1 MLITH
6 TNTRYRVII
15 HVLMRTSMR
24 VFLVI
29 QIKPICYSA
38 RTSSGVRVD
47 LSIQHVR
54 LDNEFLARIRKPT
67 LRLSWWSSNICAGQG
82 SVYQWLLCGFVSHP
96 LTKLNTTQYNC
107 WRVDNI
113 KPQCPAWAS
122 KTSQCRMSNAITL
135 GVLCAPTQWYLYSV
149 FRNQFVK
156 HFDMIK
162 INWINRFMHRWRRK
176 TLCRQPTVSEL
187 CIYDHRAVC
196 SRSTPTMMATIL
208 KV

>member
-54 LDNEFLARIRKPT
+54 LDNELLARIRKPT

-82 SVYQWLLCGFVSHP
+82 NVYQWLLCGCVSHP

-122 KTSQCRMSNAITL
+122 KTSQCRMSNATTL
-135 GVLCAPTQWYLYSV
+135 GVLCAPTQWYLYIVYSETNLLNILIWSKLIELTV
-149 FRNQFVK
+149 SCTVDGGK
-156 HFDMIK
+156 HFAAS
-162 INWINRFMHRWRRK
+162 
-176 TLCRQPTVSEL
+176 QPCLSF
-187 CIYDHRAVC
+187 A
-196 SRSTPTMMATIL
+196 SMTIVL
-208 KV
+208 FVPDRPLQWWLQY